1 MLAARARAIHR
12 LKMQHPLED
21 EGILLTKLIA
31 YCSREAHACVE
42 KAAMIAF
49 VKIRIIETDED
60 GTLNPEELIKIM
72 ENDEYEGF
80 EPFFV
85 STTLGT
91 TASCAVDPL
100 EEIGIALQGFP
111 HVWLH
116 LDGAYG
122 GTALICPEL
131 RPLSKVPFYSNSYII
146 FVCFFS

>member
-21 EGILLTKLIA
+21 EGKLLTKLIA

-49 VKIRIIETDED
+49 VKIRIIETDEEGVLD
-60 GTLNPEELIKIM
+60 PVKLIKIM
-72 ENDEYEGF
+72 EDDEYEGL

-91 TASCAVDPL
+91 TASCAFDPL

-116 LDGAYG
+116 VDGAYG
-122 GTALICPEL
+122 GSAFICPEL
-131 RPLSKVPFYSNSYII
+131 RPLFKVS
-146 FVCFFS
+146 FS